1 MKIAICLLVL
11 LASGHSKEDNE
22 DNIKTVFDNLLEEE
36 DISLS
41 DEVYEYRLAAFT
53 LAYWSMEDR
62 EKASLELMYDDE
74 EVHKQNGAKLIK
86 DLPFNEELQKRSD
99 IHLKKKSTP
108 RFWDGRYAEGAKTSR
123 RIINP
128 AVSQGTCGNCYLHV
142 FVAALELAY
151 VKATGKKV
159 KFSAQEMTDCYEN
172 GCEGGDYRMVSIF
185 MSYLD
190 KLSLRGNYGQYLDG
204 QHTCRADN
212 TPDAL
217 KSIKVKD
224 YINVTPDTV
233 EAAIVQYGSVMTCMA
248 WGEKPED
255 PCHMTAYG
263 GGWYKG
269 PTTPE
274 EQEQVKNGCVHAV
287 LIVGYT
293 PWYYIVRN
301 SHGKTWGKNGYFT
314 IKRGNTCGI
323 ETNMAALVTEV
334 RDDEKTSIIKETG
347 CPADKPTLCE
357 GTNICTAETTC
368 LNTESEENEVLLAKK
383 RAVEAN
389 RRLRKVKRSNDE
401 EKINISKRCSDKLSQ
416 CAVIASR
423 GHDVCSARYARFC
436 EQTCDLCAEN
446 EAPPVEET
454 KETVGKC
461 IRPTIEHGTVYN
473 NEVMN
478 PGEKVNVKC
487 DSGYTLTGVQ
497 AECLIEDIFTND
509 VKDARLMPEC
519 VKLGSNALVGNGE
532 SYIGNRNYYSIRG
545 TGQNFECGSWNRDVL
560 RGVLTNDKDA
570 LRLKLGNHNY
580 CRNPDGIEPVP
591 FCIGATSGIGKIQY
605 CFNHAGCDT
614 CDGVT
619 DEYDAQYCQG
629 QAKLGYCLYSD
640 KSTAARV
647 TYVQEKCQ
655 ATCCH
660 LAGCI

>member
-11 LASGHSKEDNE
+11 LASGHSKEDSE
-22 DNIKTVFDNLLEEE
+22 DKIKTVFDSLLEKE

-53 LAYWSMEDR
+53 LAYWSMGDK
-62 EKASLELMYDDE
+62 EKASIELMFDDE
-74 EVHKQNGAKLIK
+74 EVHKQNGAKMIQ
-86 DLPFNEELQKRSD
+86 DLPVNEALQKRSD
-99 IHLKKKSTP
+99 TYLKKRSVPK
-108 RFWDGRYAEGAKTSR
+108 FWDGRYLKGARGSPI
-123 RIINP
+123 IIND
-128 AVSQGTCGNCYLHV
+128 AVTQDTCGNCYLHV

-151 VKATGKKV
+151 AKATGKKV
-159 KFSAQEMTDCYEN
+159 KFSEQEMTDCYEN

-190 KLSLRGNYGQYLDG
+190 KLSLRGNYGQYLNG

-217 KSIKVKD
+217 ERIKVKD

-248 WGEKPED
+248 WSEKPED
-255 PCHMTAYG
+255 PCYLKAYG
-263 GGWYKG
+263 GGVFKG

-274 EQEQVKNGCVHAV
+274 EQEQVKNGCDHAV

-301 SHGKTWGKNGYFT
+301 SHGKTWGYGGYF
-314 IKRGNTCGI
+314 IIARGNTCGI
-323 ETNMAALVTEV
+323 ETSMAALVTEV
-334 RDDEKTSIIKETG
+334 RDDEKASINKETG

-368 LNTESEENEVLLAKK
+368 LNTESEEKELLSAKK
-383 RAVEAN
+383 RAVESN
-389 RRLRKVKRSNDE
+389 RRLRKVKRSDDDE
-401 EKINISKRCSDKLSQ
+401 EINISKRCADKTSQ
-416 CAVIASR
+416 CTILASR
-423 GHDVCSARYARFC
+423 GHDVCNARFARFC
-436 EQTCDLCAEN
+436 EQTCDLCAQE

-461 IRPTIEHGTVYN
+461 SRPTIEHGTVYN

-519 VKLGSNALVGNGE
+519 VKLGSNTLEGNGA
-532 SYIGNRNYYSIRG
+532 SYIGNKNYYSIRG
-545 TGQNFECGSWNRDVL
+545 QNFECGGWNRDVL
-560 RGVLTNDKDA
+560 RGVLTNDKEA
-570 LRLKLGNHNY
+570 LRFKFGNHNY
-580 CRNPDGIEPVP
+580 CRNPNGVEPVP
-591 FCIGATSGIGKIQY
+591 FCIGASTGTGRIQY
-605 CFNHAGCDT
+605 CFSHAGCDT
-614 CDGVT
+614 CVGVT
-619 DEYDAQYCQG
+619 DEYDALSCQK
-629 QAKLGYCLYSD
+629 QATLGYCLYSD